1 MLVLMHG
8 LGSDEQDLMGLAPE
22 LDPRLMIVSLR
33 APRRCEFGGFAWF
46 DVSWDADGVQ
56 VDEVQ
61 ALESRAAVLE
71 TLKGLPAEL
80 GVQPSQTFIGGFSQ
94 GAIMSLGVGLSIPE
108 ELAGVLLLSGRLLPA
123 FVPQE
128 IHSSIAR
135 LPFLVQHG
143 VNDVVLPAAGSRE
156 ITAYLTSLGAPAT
169 FYEYPM
175 GHEVSRESLGDAG
188 AWLSSR
194 LG

>member
-1 MLVLMHG
+1 MHG
-8 LGSDEQDLMGLAPE
+8 LGSDERDLMGLAPE

-80 GVQPSQTFIGGFSQ
+80 VVQPSQTFVGGFSQ
-94 GAIMSLGVGLSIPE
+94 GAMMSLGVGLSIPE

-128 IHSSIAR
+128 INSSIAQ
-135 LPFLVQHG
+135 LSFLVQHG

-156 ITAYLTSLGAPAT
+156 ITAYLTSLGSPVT
-169 FYEYPM
+169 FREYPM
-175 GHEVSRESLGDAG
+175 GHEVSRESLVDAG

-194 LG
+194 IG